1 MPMLGSAGGFQLGL
15 DGSYSISAGGFQPA
29 LQRSSSTLGG
39 PFNLDMGGLGPP
51 VLGMSGSGQVGQLSP
66 QQTQFGSQS
75 LLPPPP
81 LLGQV
86 PSFPGNPPSILES
99 PLLYSAR

>member
-1 MPMLGSAGGFQLGL
+1 MLG
-15 DGSYSISAGGFQPA
+15 
-29 LQRSSSTLGG
+29 SSSTLGG
-39 PFNLDMGGLGPP
+39 PAGFGVGGLPP
-51 VLGMSGSGQVGQLSP
+51 PSALPPTMLGMSSSGQVGQMSP

-81 LLGQV
+81 LLSQV
-86 PSFPGNPPSILES
+86 PPFPQNSILES